1 MELSSSLLSQFAK
14 ATKTESTKPDTG
26 VQVEGTA
33 KLYNNVIYVQ
43 LDGSDQ
49 LTPVIS
55 STAGMKDG
63 DRVTVLIKD
72 HTAKVTGNVSSP
84 SAGSDDLQEVKDD
97 VTDQIS
103 EFEIIIADK
112 ADIEDLN
119 AEKARIDDLIAENVT
134 ITGDLTAVNG
144 KIDNLEADNVTI
156 NGKLTAA
163 EGEIDD
169 LKVTKL
175 DAEIADLKFATIENL
190 EATNANI
197 HNLEA
202 DYGDFKDLATDK
214 FTAID
219 ADIENLETTKLSAE
233 QADIKYAQ
241 IDFANIGK
249 AAIENFFSKSGMIG
263 DLVVGDGTI
272 TGTLVGVTI
281 KGDLIEGGTVVADKL
296 VIKGTDGLYYKL
308 NTNGETVGS
317 EQTEYNSLNGSI
329 ITAKSITAEKIS
341 VNDLVAFGATI
352 GGFHITD
359 SALYSGVKESID
371 NTTRGTYMDDTGQF
385 AIGDQSNYLK
395 FYLDSTDSKWK
406 LELSA
411 NAIKFGAS
419 NKDLDSYIDD
429 SVSDVTA
436 DVTTEYYL
444 STSATELAGG
454 SWSATAPDW
463 TPGNYIWWRTKTTKK
478 NGSVSYSDP
487 ACLTGAP
494 GEGTPGVGIESIV
507 EFYAVSSSNSVPPE
521 SWSSTTVPAMTETNK
536 YLWNYEQITYT
547 DESIMNTQK
556 RIIGVYG
563 NKGDAG
569 DDGRSVMSFTNYYLA
584 SSLSSGVTTGTAGWT
599 TSPQT
604 TDEIKKY
611 LWNYEKIAYSDNT
624 FETVDPHIIGTNGE
638 KGADGTDG
646 KDGTSVTVESTITDY
661 QAGTSGT
668 NPPTGSWTTGIPS
681 VSAGQYLWTR
691 IRVTF
696 SDDTTTTSYSVA
708 RQGQNGAPGSDG
720 ADGTSVTVSSTAT
733 TYNVHTSG
741 TSIPTDA
748 WSSSIPSV
756 PAGQYLWTRV
766 ITIYSDGK
774 TATAY
779 SVARQGQDGS
789 DGQDGADGKG
799 IRTTAVTYQAGT
811 SGTTVPTGNWTA
823 SVPSVSAG
831 RYLWTRTVIT
841 YTDGTSST
849 SYSVGRM
856 GQNGAPGSAGA
867 DGKGIKSTVITYQ
880 AHSSQTSTPTGTWL
894 SSIPALSPSKP
905 YLWTRTVITYTDN
918 ATTTSYSVSST
929 LDGIEIGGRNCII
942 NSSFSGLS
950 DAGIFSFD
958 GDVVTFTNDTLGMT
972 SGISFPLNISDF
984 LTNNARGKTITLSM
998 DYFVEEGVTY
1008 GSTKP
1013 YVGAEVLLVRNSATG
1028 GSNQYFPWYGR
1039 TKFPSSVTDKWVRY
1053 SQTYDVSDYDI
1064 ISGFVSFYFRDAT
1077 GTVKYR
1083 HPKIEL
1089 GNKATDWTPAPEDVD
1104 QNIQDAA
1111 DSAIEQA
1118 RSYTDTSIETTENS
1132 ILSTVSTTYTSKEDS
1147 DNMLAQMTTQLEQ
1160 TANEFNF
1167 NFSQMSQELD
1177 NLESTTGTKFN
1188 NIEKYIRFVDG
1199 DIILGEV
1206 DNPVTLRIENDRIA
1220 FLENNNEVMYI
1231 TNEQLYIMRAIVA
1244 NRLDIGGFA
1253 WVPRDNGNVSF
1264 QYNG

>member
-112 ADIEDLN
+112 ADIKDLN

-190 EATNANI
+190 EATNADI
-197 HNLEA
+197 HNLKA

-308 NTNGETVGS
+308 NTDGETVGS

-329 ITAKSITAEKIS
+329 ITAKSITAEKVS

-359 SALYSGVKESID
+359 STLYSGVKESID

-406 LELSA
+406 LAISA
-411 NAIKFGAS
+411 NSIKFGAS

-444 STSATELAGG
+444 STSSTELAGG

-463 TPGNYIWWRTKTTKK
+463 TPGSYIWWRTKTTKK

-494 GEGTPGVGIESIV
+494 GEGTAGVGIESIV

-521 SWSSTTVPAMTETNK
+521 SWSSTTIPAMTETNK
-536 YLWNYEQITYT
+536 YLWNYEQINYS
-547 DESIMNTQK
+547 DGSVSNTEK
-556 RIIGVYG
+556 HVTGVYG

-569 DDGRSVMSFTNYYLA
+569 DDGRSIMSITNYYLA
-584 SSLSSGVTTGTAGWT
+584 SASSSGVTTSTSGWT
-599 TSPQT
+599 TTIQT
-604 TDEIKKY
+604 TSDSKRY
-611 LWNYEKIAYSDNT
+611 LWNYEKIQYSDNT
-624 FETVDPHIIGTNGE
+624 SDTVGPRIIGTQGS
-638 KGADGTDG
+638 KGDQGIQGPSGDDGQTLYTWLKYADTP
-646 KDGTSVTVESTITDY
+646 
-661 QAGTSGT
+661 TSGMSDS
-668 NPPTGSWTTGIPS
+668 PTGKEYIGLAYNKTT
-681 VSAGQYLWTR
+681 
-691 IRVTF
+691 
-696 SDDTTTTSYSVA
+696 
-708 RQGQNGAPGSDG
+708 
-720 ADGTSVTVSSTAT
+720 
-733 TYNVHTSG
+733 
-741 TSIPTDA
+741 PTE
-748 WSSSIPSV
+748 
-756 PAGQYLWTRV
+756 
-766 ITIYSDGK
+766 
-774 TATAY
+774 
-779 SVARQGQDGS
+779 
-789 DGQDGADGKG
+789 
-799 IRTTAVTYQAGT
+799 
-811 SGTTVPTGNWTA
+811 
-823 SVPSVSAG
+823 
-831 RYLWTRTVIT
+831 
-841 YTDGTSST
+841 ST
-849 SYSVGRM
+849 SYSDYTWSKIVGEQGPQGPSGDD
-856 GQNGAPGSAGA
+856 GQTLYTWVKYADSATGSGISDSPTGKEYIGLAYNKTTATESNNPGDYTWALIKGANGDDGA
-867 DGKGIKSTVITYQ
+867 DGKGIKSTAITYQ
-880 AHSSQTSTPTGTWL
+880 AHSSQTSTPTGTWS
-894 SSIPALSPSKP
+894 SSIPTLSPSKP
-905 YLWTRTVITYTDN
+905 YLWTRTVITYDDN
-918 ATTTSYSVSST
+918 STSTSYSVSST
-929 LDGIEIGGRNCII
+929 LESFEVGGRNII
-942 NSSFSGLS
+942 LKSTTQNLEPDDYPCSQHGLS
-950 DAGIFSFD
+950 MNLEVGETYTYSICAEFSD
-958 GDVVTFTNDTLGMT
+958 LTESNWTALYTN
-972 SGISFPLNISDF
+972 S
-984 LTNNARGKTITLSM
+984 
-998 DYFVEEGVTY
+998 
-1008 GSTKP
+1008 GSTPIVTINNIANGKNT
-1013 YVGAEVLLVRNSATG
+1013 YTKTFVATQAMVDGYDNVGHVRVYTRGDASVV
-1028 GSNQYFPWYGR
+1028 GS
-1039 TKFPSSVTDKWVRY
+1039 
-1053 SQTYDVSDYDI
+1053 
-1064 ISGFVSFYFRDAT
+1064 SGAS
-1077 GTVKYR
+1077 TV
-1083 HPKIEL
+1083 IEWL
-1089 GNKATDWTPAPEDVD
+1089 KLERGNKATDWTPAPEDVD

-1118 RSYTDTSIETTENS
+1118 RSYTDTSIETTESS

-1177 NLESTTGTKFN
+1177 SLESATSTKFS
-1188 NIEKYIRFVDG
+1188 NIEKYIRFVNG

-1231 TNEQLYIMRAIVA
+1231 TNEQLYIMRAIIA
-1244 NRLDIGGFA
+1244 NRLDIGKFA
-1253 WVPRDNGNVSF
+1253 WIPRDNGNVSF
-1264 QYNG
+1264 RYNG